1 MGLFAGR
8 CRVIAPPFVGR
19 DKELPFV
26 GRDEELEFLDRLT
39 TGSLPS
45 ITFVNGI
52 GGIGKSRVLDA
63 FARRRRAAG
72 AAVVRIDCRPVEPS
86 EAGFLRELR
95 RASGGDIASVDD
107 ASRRLGELGSVV
119 LVLDDIDALRLL
131 DTWLRRVFVPALP
144 SNVHVVTS
152 GRDAPLSAWL
162 QMPWRAHF
170 ATKRFTPSCE
180 GRACAARSQVRFA
193 RACSVR

>member
-8 CRVIAPPFVGR
+8 CRVIAPPFDGRDKEPPFVGR

-72 AAVVRIDCRPVEPS
+72 AAVVRIDCRLVEPS

-131 DTWLRRVFVPALP
+131 DTWLRQAFVPALP

-152 GRDAPLSAWL
+152 GRDAPLSAW
-162 QMPWRAHF
+162 A
-170 ATKRFTPSCE
+170 AD
-180 GRACAARSQVRFA
+180 AVARSLCNKTVYPEL
-193 RACSVR
+193 